1 MMTKQTDK
9 ILFIDDEENM
19 LHMFHRALGRQFS
32 ITTANGSEQ
41 ALSLLQENGPF
52 AVIVADYNMPD
63 INGVELLNRA
73 FTLSPDTVQ
82 IMLTGNIQ
90 LDVAINAINE
100 TNVFRY
106 LPKPCPMDLLR
117 KVIDDALDQFH
128 LIRDKQRLTREIE
141 QKNLQ
146 LAAMNDELTRQKYM
160 LEYELEMAKS
170 VYGNIVLFEEN
181 EPDGLDYY
189 SAPKETVGGD
199 FLLSHISKGREY
211 FYLMVG
217 DITGHGLQSAL
228 VVSLISNVFDD
239 LNNNLISIEQLAQN
253 INGKMC
259 NKLPTGLFCSA
270 VLAKLDKNTDSIT
283 LWQGGMPNAFL
294 LDAEGNIVETLTSNN
309 LPLGVLAEHDFS
321 RSTRCYP
328 LSHANSLFVYSD
340 GVTEQMNQDQIMF
353 GEDRLQTALR
363 SGPSGSKRVE
373 LVMSALQAYQQDEPQ
388 ADDISMMEMNFAR
401 VAQALA
407 QI

>member
-1 MMTKQTDK
+1 MTTIQTDK
-9 ILFIDDEENM
+9 ILCIDDEENI
-19 LHMFHRALGRQFS
+19 LHMFRRALGRQFNIS
-32 ITTANGSEQ
+32 TANGSQQ
-41 ALSLLQENGPF
+41 ALTLLQENGPF
-52 AVIVADYNMPD
+52 AVIVVDYNMPGV
-63 INGVELLNRA
+63 NGIELLGKA
-73 FTLSPDTVQ
+73 FMLSPDTVQ

-106 LPKPCPMDLLR
+106 LPKPCSMDLLR
-117 KVIDDALDQFH
+117 KVINDALDQFH
-128 LIRDKQRLTREIE
+128 LIQDKQRLTREIE
-141 QKNLQ
+141 QQNLQ

-170 VYGNIVLFEEN
+170 VYGNIVLFDEN
-181 EPDGLDYY
+181 EPDGLDYF
-189 SAPKETVGGD
+189 SAPKEIVGGD
-199 FLLSHISKGREY
+199 FLLSHFSKDRQL

-259 NKLPTGLFCSA
+259 SKLPTGLFCSA
-270 VLAKLDKNTDSIT
+270 VLARLDKNNDSLT

-294 LDAEGNIVETLTSNN
+294 LDAEGNIVETLNSNN
-309 LPLGVLAEHDFS
+309 LPLGVLAEQDFS
-321 RSTRCYP
+321 RSTRTYP
-328 LSHANSLFVYSD
+328 LSCANSLFVYSD
-340 GVTEQMNQDQIMF
+340 GVTEQMDQNQTEF
-353 GEDRLQTALR
+353 GEERLQTALR
-363 SGPSGSKRVE
+363 NTPSGWKRVDF
-373 LVMSALQAYQQDEPQ
+373 VMSALQAHQQDQPQ

-401 VAQALA
+401 ISQALA

>member
-1 MMTKQTDK
+1 MMPKQTDK
-9 ILFIDDEENM
+9 ILCIDDEENI
-19 LHMFHRALGRQFS
+19 LHMFHRALGRQFTIS
-32 ITTANGSEQ
+32 TANGSEQ
-41 ALSLLQENGPF
+41 ALTLLQEDGPF
-52 AVIVADYNMPD
+52 AVIIVDYNMPD
-63 INGVELLNRA
+63 VNGIDLLRQA
-73 FTLSPDTVQ
+73 FLLSPDTVQ

-100 TNVFRY
+100 TNVYRY

-117 KVIDDALDQFH
+117 KVIHDALDQFH
-128 LIRDKQRLTREIE
+128 LIQDKQRLTREIE
-141 QKNLQ
+141 QQNLQ

-199 FLLSHISKGREY
+199 FLLSHISKDRDY

-253 INGKMC
+253 INSKMC
-259 NKLPTGLFCSA
+259 SKLPTGLFCSA
-270 VLAKLDKNTDSIT
+270 VLARLEKNTDSIT

-294 LDAEGNIVETLTSNN
+294 LDAEGNIVETLNSNN
-309 LPLGVLAEHDFS
+309 LPLGVLAEQDFS
-321 RSTRCYP
+321 RSTGSYP
-328 LSHANSLFVYSD
+328 LSRANSLFVYSD

-353 GEDRLQTALR
+353 GEDRLQAALL
-363 SGPSGSKRVE
+363 SSPSGAKRVE
-373 LVMSALQAYQQDEPQ
+373 FVMSVLRAYQQVEPQ
-388 ADDISMMEMNFAR
+388 ADDISLMEMNFA
-401 VAQALA
+401 QISQSLA

>member
-1 MMTKQTDK
+1 MTPKQTDK

-19 LHMFHRALGRQFS
+19 LHMFHRALGRQFT
-32 ITTANGSEQ
+32 IATANGSGQ
-41 ALSLLQENGPF
+41 ALTLLQEDGPF
-52 AVIVADYNMPD
+52 AVIIADYNMPD
-63 INGVELLNRA
+63 VNGIELLRQA
-73 FTLSPDTVQ
+73 FMLSPDTVQ

-90 LDVAINAINE
+90 LDVAIDAINQ
-100 TNVFRY
+100 TNVYRY

-128 LIRDKQRLTREIE
+128 LIQDKQRLTREIE
-141 QKNLQ
+141 QQNLQ

-181 EPDGLDYY
+181 EPDGLDYF
-189 SAPKETVGGD
+189 SAPKDTVGGD
-199 FLLSHISKGREY
+199 FMLSHISKDREF

-239 LNNNLISIEQLAQN
+239 LNNNLISIDQLAQN
-253 INGKMC
+253 INSKMC
-259 NKLPTGLFCSA
+259 SKLPTGLFCSA
-270 VLAKLDKNTDSIT
+270 VLARLEKNTDSIS

-294 LDAEGNIVETLTSNN
+294 LDADGKIVETLNSNN
-309 LPLGVLAEHDFS
+309 LPLGVLAEQDFS
-321 RSTRCYP
+321 QSTSSYP
-328 LSHANSLFVYSD
+328 LSSASSLFVYSD
-340 GVTEQMNQDQIMF
+340 GVTEQMNQDQTMF
-353 GEDRLQTALR
+353 GEDRLLTALL
-363 SGPSGSKRVE
+363 SSPSGAKRVE
-373 LVMSALQAYQQDEPQ
+373 FVMSALQAHQQNEPQ

-401 VAQALA
+401 ISQSLA
-407 QI
+407 HT